1 MPFDG
6 VGFIGNESVRKMD
19 EVIDL
24 LGTPDK
30 WCKGALRSHD
40 GRYCIRGAVRAVD
53 AADTLEPSILQAIGQ
68 VAGKRFR
75 RIESFNDHP
84 NTSHEQVLAV
94 LYRARENLSLG
105 DVGIARERVA
115 PSSVPDRDLGQ
126 RHPRLVRRR
135 LSLGLREQSLP
146 APGATASGAGP
157 RRLCRDGSMVGG
169 GYVCRSP
176 NRDQSCASASSRT
189 TSSSSVC
196 VKSR

>member
-1 MPFDG
+1 
-6 VGFIGNESVRKMD
+6 MD

-53 AADTLEPSILQAIGQ
+53 AADALEPSILEAIGQ

-94 LYRARENLSLG
+94 LHRARDKSQPWG
-105 DVGIARERVA
+105 CRDRPRAGRASA
-115 PSSVPDRDLGQ
+115 VPDRDLGQ
-126 RHPRLVRRR
+126 RHPRLVLHRLSPGLRERRR
-135 LSLGLREQSLP
+135 LAFP
-146 APGATASGAGP
+146 ATSGTVAGSACGAGP
-157 RRLCRDGSMVGG
+157 RRS
-169 GYVCRSP
+169 
-176 NRDQSCASASSRT
+176 
-189 TSSSSVC
+189 
-196 VKSR
+196 

>member
-53 AADTLEPSILQAIGQ
+53 AADALEPSILEAIGQ

-94 LYRARENLSLG
+94 LHRTRETIQAG
-105 DVGIARERVA
+105 RRVA
-115 PSSVPDRDLGQ
+115 APEQVVHRPAS
-126 RHPRLVRRR
+126 RLTAWR
-135 LSLGLREQSLP
+135 
-146 APGATASGAGP
+146 GAVAGWF
-157 RRLCRDGSMVGG
+157 GG
-169 GYVCRSP
+169 
-176 NRDQSCASASSRT
+176 
-189 TSSSSVC
+189 
-196 VKSR
+196 

>member
-1 MPFDG
+1 MSARFEGSARYRKIPDEGHKMPFDG

-53 AADTLEPSILQAIGQ
+53 AADALEPSILQAVGQ

-105 DVGIARERVA
+105 DVGTAREQVAQA
-115 PSSVPDRDLGQ
+115 PSRI
-126 RHPRLVRRR
+126 
-135 LSLGLREQSLP
+135 
-146 APGATASGAGP
+146 ATW
-157 RRLCRDGSMVGG
+157 GSAIRGWF
-169 GYVCRSP
+169 
-176 NRDQSCASASSRT
+176 AAA
-189 TSSSSVC
+189 
-196 VKSR
+196 

>member
-53 AADTLEPSILQAIGQ
+53 AADALEPSILEAIGQ

-75 RIESFNDHP
+75 RIEGSAPTTRGIQAECSTNGTVMPGFA
-84 NTSHEQVLAV
+84 AV
-94 LYRARENLSLG
+94 AIGPWST
-105 DVGIARERVA
+105 A
-115 PSSVPDRDLGQ
+115 P
-126 RHPRLVRRR
+126 
-135 LSLGLREQSLP
+135 
-146 APGATASGAGP
+146 AS
-157 RRLCRDGSMVGG
+157 
-169 GYVCRSP
+169 
-176 NRDQSCASASSRT
+176 
-189 TSSSSVC
+189 
-196 VKSR
+196 